1 MSSPLSEFY
10 AFEKMSFFA
19 SFVLV
24 TINFAI
30 IFLIAYIMASIVVFW
45 RLEIVFATLGVICI
59 IFAIAGHFLAKIEA
73 RIQELE
79 ATVEAHVN
87 KIQELMNKKDN

>member
-1 MSSPLSEFY
+1 MSFPLPASC
-10 AFEKMSFFA
+10 AFENMSFFA

-30 IFLIAYIMASIVVFW
+30 IFLIGYVMASIIVFW
-45 RLEIVFATLGVICI
+45 RLEIVFATLGIICI

-73 RIQELE
+73 RVQELE
-79 ATVEAHVN
+79 ATVEAHVK
-87 KIQELMNKKDN
+87 KIQELMKKEN